1 MVNGEAASSMQP
13 GRGDLRLMAMGKLS
27 IPRLALAMMISG
39 IFLFPPTDSLAAPA
53 WLEKLFSA
61 PRHKAHKPRKPRP
74 AAKSRPAAKIVTPLM
89 APVPAPKPGEE
100 MTARDEE
107 LPQAAEG
114 APAPKDD
121 TKTAEPATEPAGTM
135 QGPPMPQPKP
145 AVPADSVPG
154 DLSTTLPETVDPV
167 PVPEPNPRAAKEDKR
182 PPQKPA
188 GPVQGPPM
196 PPASEASRQD
206 ETPPETAPIP
216 EPNPR
221 TAAEKPDDAAPGEET
236 EPESDQPKPMLPDAR
251 SAVGPDP
258 SGQMPAKEI
267 ACRQR
272 LTELGVKFDNLPA
285 ESDPVGCSIP
295 YPIVIKSLGKGI
307 GIEPD
312 AAMNC
317 AMAEAAARFA
327 KDVISPA
334 AQDVFGKPLK
344 SISHASA
351 YVCRPRAG
359 TQKLSEHAFGNA
371 LDISSF
377 TLSDGTTV
385 AVEPSPPEK
394 NGRFVSTVRRAACG
408 PFKTVLGPGD
418 PDHSEHLH
426 FDLAPRRN
434 GGTVCE

>member
-1 MVNGEAASSMQP
+1 MQP
-13 GRGDLRLMAMGKLS
+13 RPGHLRLIVMGKLS

-39 IFLFPPTDSLAAPA
+39 LFLLPPTDSLAAPA

-61 PRHKAHKPRKPRP
+61 PRHKAHKPRKPRS
-74 AAKSRPAAKIVTPLM
+74 AAKSRPAAKVVTPLT
-89 APVPAPKPGEE
+89 APVPTPKAGEE
-100 MTARDEE
+100 LTARDEA
-107 LPQAAEG
+107 LPQAVEG
-114 APAPKDD
+114 APASKDD
-121 TKTAEPATEPAGTM
+121 AKPAEPKAEPVGPV
-135 QGPPMPQPKP
+135 QGPPMPQPRP
-145 AVPADSVPG
+145 AVPTDSAPRDPG
-154 DLSTTLPETVDPV
+154 TTLPETIDAV
-167 PVPEPNPRAAKEDKR
+167 PVPQPPPHAAPGDKQHR
-182 PPQKPA
+182 QEPA

-196 PPASEASRQD
+196 PPVWEASRED
-206 ETPPETAPIP
+206 ETPPETVPIP

-221 TAAEKPDDAAPGEET
+221 TAAEKPDDAAPGEEK
-236 EPESDQPKPMLPDAR
+236 PDDAKPKPMLPDPR

-272 LTELGVKFDNLPA
+272 LTQLGVKFDNMPA
-285 ESDPVGCSIP
+285 QSDPAGCSVP
-295 YPIVIKSLGKGI
+295 YPIVITSLGKGV
-307 GIEPD
+307 GLEPD

-317 AMAEAAARFA
+317 AMAEATARFA
-327 KDVISPA
+327 KDVVSPA

-385 AVEPSPPEK
+385 AVELSPTEK
-394 NGRFVSTVRRAACG
+394 NGRFVSDVRRAACG

>member
-1 MVNGEAASSMQP
+1 MVNGAAASSMQP
-13 GRGDLRLMAMGKLS
+13 RRGDLRLMAMGKLS

-53 WLEKLFSA
+53 WLEKLFSS
-61 PRHKAHKPRKPRP
+61 PRHKAQKPRKPRST
-74 AAKSRPAAKIVTPLM
+74 AKSRPAAKVVTPLL
-89 APVPAPKPGEE
+89 APVPAPKPDQEL
-100 MTARDEE
+100 TARGEE
-107 LPQAAEG
+107 LPQAV
-114 APAPKDD
+114 APAPEDNAQA
-121 TKTAEPATEPAGTM
+121 AEPVTEPVGPV
-135 QGPPMPQPKP
+135 QGPPMPRPKP
-145 AVPADSVPG
+145 AVPADSAPADPG
-154 DLSTTLPETVDPV
+154 TTLPETVDAV
-167 PVPEPNPRAAKEDKR
+167 PVPEPSPRAAPEDKR
-182 PPQKPA
+182 PQQKPL

-196 PPASEASRQD
+196 PPASEASRQS

-221 TAAEKPDDAAPGEET
+221 MAAEKPDEAAPAEET
-236 EPESDQPKPMLPDAR
+236 KPDDASPKPMLPDAR
-251 SAVGPDP
+251 SVVGP
-258 SGQMPAKEI
+258 SGQLPAKEI

-285 ESDPVGCSIP
+285 ESDPAGCSIP
-295 YPIVIKSLGKGI
+295 YPIVITSLGKDI
-307 GIEPD
+307 GLEPD

-327 KDVISPA
+327 RDVMSPA
-334 AQDVFGKPLK
+334 AENVFGKKLK

-377 TLSDGTTV
+377 TLSDGTKV
-385 AVEPSPPEK
+385 AVELNPPEK
-394 NGRFVSTVRRAACG
+394 NGRFVSDVRRAACG